1 MLKIPAN
8 LVPSAQVEEEGKWVD
23 VGGSAQEDGN
33 LTTRW
38 RLRAQ
43 HVPQMAFSHNLCL
56 GREFQE
62 HHDTLL

>member
-1 MLKIPAN
+1 VLKIPAN

-43 HVPQMAFSHNLCL
+43 HVPQMAFSHNL
-56 GREFQE
+56 
-62 HHDTLL
+62 